1 MAPYATDS
9 MAASTQDT
17 PVMSMQALPV
27 RPDVNVAKP
36 VLGKSSPSLPPKPQI
51 HSTGTT
57 TATVAPSLLSQS
69 DLNATK
75 VGNPPYE
82 LRSQY
87 APADPMRVQE
97 MDADQLREEVAF
109 WRALAK
115 DPAGMG
121 EVVHTF
127 QNLQNT
133 VKEHKTAVLGAVAKC
148 EDYRGKLAEQQQEM
162 EMMSRELESVRDDNR
177 RLRKDLIIEKHK
189 TDPHIAPEQAVAS
202 RTRTKVSREA
212 NDLT

>member
-1 MAPYATDS
+1 

-17 PVMSMQALPV
+17 PLMSMQALPV
-27 RPDVNVAKP
+27 RPDVDVAKP
-36 VLGKSSPSLPPKPQI
+36 VLGKPSPSLPPKPQI

-69 DLNATK
+69 DLNAAK
-75 VGNPPYE
+75 VGNPRYE

-115 DPAGMG
+115 GPAGVG
-121 EVVHTF
+121 EV
-127 QNLQNT
+127 
-133 VKEHKTAVLGAVAKC
+133 A
-148 EDYRGKLAEQQQEM
+148 
-162 EMMSRELESVRDDNR
+162 
-177 RLRKDLIIEKHK
+177 
-189 TDPHIAPEQAVAS
+189 
-202 RTRTKVSREA
+202 
-212 NDLT
+212 